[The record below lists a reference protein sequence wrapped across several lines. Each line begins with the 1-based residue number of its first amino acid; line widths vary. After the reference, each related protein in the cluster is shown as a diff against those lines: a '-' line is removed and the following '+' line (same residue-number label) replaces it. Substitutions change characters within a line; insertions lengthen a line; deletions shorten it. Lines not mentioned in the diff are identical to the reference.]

1 MLPPLEEFYPILIGT
16 YIRYQTAGT
25 LVNAQDEGK
34 TEIPA
39 TKFKIAPEYYGQ
51 LKNCEIQSS
60 LIGLNLEY
68 DETSSILTSRPTP
81 YFVEQ
86 YENKIMREVALKQD
100 AENEGRYAKFIEL
113 LK

>member
-25 LVNAQDEGK
+25 LVKAQEEGK

-39 TKFKIAPEYYGQ
+39 TRFKIAPEYYEQ

-60 LIGLNLEY
+60 LIGLELEY
-68 DETSSILTSRPTP
+68 DETTGILTSTSTP

-100 AENEGRYAKFIEL
+100 TQNEGRYTKFIEL
-113 LK
+113 VE